1 METETSCMVNFAYP
15 KPETPEFSWLACGQ
29 KDISSRNHETR
40 YTPFR
45 VLVMILFRTT
55 SRKNI

>member
-1 METETSCMVNFAYP
+1 MVNFAYP